1 MSSPKPKH
9 KDTQTGASAAP
20 AARAALLTQVDAALR
35 PLADP
40 VQAVPMRAYMLDQF
54 AFWGIRATPRRQ
66 ALRGL
71 PRLNTWTA
79 ADLLS
84 VAEALWDLPER
95 EFQYVA
101 VDLLA
106 KHHGQLGMES
116 LPRLLQ
122 LVQRHAWWD
131 TVDGLAGVV
140 GDILLRAR
148 TGQAD
153 AQRPMDAWLVGA
165 PRGHA
170 APAGLESADRP
181 GALVSLC
188 AGLGARHRFLHPQ
201 SHWLG
206 TARPRPYP
214 ARGGAHF
221 FGGSWARFFR
231 LDAAGGRQTFG
242 VMGGWA
248 ALRGLCRPLKP
259 SAKSALSS
267 RSSCR
272 PYFGPGQFVRRRPSP
287 GQSRWF

>member
-1 MSSPKPKH
+1 MRSPKPKH

-148 TGQAD
+148 
-153 AQRPMDAWLVGA
+153 
-165 PRGHA
+165 
-170 APAGLESADRP
+170 
-181 GALVSLC
+181 
-188 AGLGARHRFLHPQ
+188 
-201 SHWLG
+201 
-206 TARPRPYP
+206 PRPYP

-248 ALRGLCRPLKP
+248 ALGGLCRPLKP